1 MDSPMLLD
9 TTEELLEGAA
19 SQGLKLGKWPE
30 PLKTSQVPS
39 SGRCG
44 PEKPLM
50 RMKLIRPS
58 KAKGCGGAPGME
70 GAAGKE

>member
-9 TTEELLEGAA
+9 TVEKLLEGAA

-39 SGRCG
+39 SGRL
-44 PEKPLM
+44 EASNH

-58 KAKGCGGAPGME
+58 KAKGCGGAPGIE